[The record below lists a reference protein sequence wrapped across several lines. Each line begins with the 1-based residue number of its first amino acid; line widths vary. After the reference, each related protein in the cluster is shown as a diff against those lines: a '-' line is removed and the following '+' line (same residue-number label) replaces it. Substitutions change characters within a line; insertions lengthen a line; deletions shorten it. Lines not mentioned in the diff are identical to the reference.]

1 MRSQWIGLN
10 IREVQVESNQY
21 ARFRAAA
28 VQKCGVRSSAQGLL
42 RNRSGS
48 EACLYQNLS
57 KFCREVLV
65 NLEFQA
71 LISSGRSTV
80 PSRANSAA

>member
-28 VQKCGVRSSAQGLL
+28 VQKRGVRGSAESPL

-48 EACLYQNLS
+48 EACLY
-57 KFCREVLV
+57 
-65 NLEFQA
+65 
-71 LISSGRSTV
+71 
-80 PSRANSAA
+80 